1 MRPSLGRAAA
11 GGQRA
16 VRLPRAPCLAI
27 AARMR
32 EGVDD
37 VLEFWFA
44 GACQDLAA
52 AQARHAFWFGGSRE
66 VDDSIRGRFLPLVE
80 AALRDELAA
89 WADEPCPAL
98 ALVLLLD
105 QFPRNAWR
113 GTARAFAGDAIALAT
128 AREAVEAGFLEQ
140 LDLAQRAFMILPCEH
155 SEALADQR
163 ESMRLFAAL
172 RAAAPEDWH
181 ALFDGYLGYARQH
194 SEILERFGRFPH
206 RNRLLGR
213 ESTTQE
219 RAWLA
224 GGGAVFGQD

>member
-1 MRPSLGRAAA
+1 MA
-11 GGQRA
+11 
-16 VRLPRAPCLAI
+16 
-27 AARMR
+27 
-32 EGVDD
+32 ET
-37 VLEFWFA
+37 
-44 GACQDLAA
+44 
-52 AQARHAFWFGGSRE
+52 
-66 VDDSIRGRFLPLVE
+66 
-80 AALRDELAA
+80 
-89 WADEPCPAL
+89 AL
-98 ALVLLLD
+98 AKGWDKGLS
-105 QFPRNAWR
+105 
-113 GTARAFAGDAIALAT
+113 
-128 AREAVEAGFLEQ
+128 AVEKLFVY
-140 LDLAQRAFMILPCEH
+140 LPFEH

-194 SEILERFGRFPH
+194 SEIIERFGRFPH